1 MAIAATQIASLNSTS
16 NASSYTSSTA
26 SPSANA
32 RLYAIVQSHESGSV
46 EPMVSSAAVTGWGLT
61 WSQVVANY
69 YDSSSVTHKLTIFSA
84 ATTTAPGS
92 GSFSTGTMPNGTATG
107 CQMSIIEVTGHN
119 VTTPHSLTNIKT
131 GTATGTAAS
140 VTMDALEV
148 STHTYLAA
156 FGTDGTATWTKAD
169 AGATDIAGAGGVV
182 ISNPDSRFAA
192 IWGPVGDSSPT
203 GTWGT
208 SRPWGGVAIELR
220 IESGDI
226 SISIPA
232 EVAAV
237 AAVDTPTVTI
247 ESSPTI
253 TPDTVA
259 GVTAIATP
267 SITADAD
274 VALSTVAAVAAIDTP
289 AVTTELTI
297 TLTTVEAEAAVDTPV
312 VTDETPENANVFLEA
327 VEAVAAI
334 PLPPN
339 TADANVI
346 CWTVDDAVYLVDG
359 SQAVDGY
366 FHLAA
371 LVAVPTPALTVGI
384 LVELTTVAAVVAVP
398 TPTVTADD
406 TANASPVPDTVEVVA
421 DIPRPHIR
429 ITPDHPVHPPKI
441 VFKWKERDLKVGRI
455 TRGQNPRQPV

>member
-259 GVTAIATP
+259 GVAAIDTP
-267 SITADAD
+267 SVTATAD

-289 AVTTELTI
+289 SVTTELTI
-297 TLTTVEAEAAVDTPV
+297 TLTTVEAEATVDTPV
-312 VTDETPENANVFLEA
+312 VTDESPENATVLLET

-334 PLPPN
+334 PLTPN
-339 TADANVI
+339 TADANVGPLI
-346 CWTVDDAVYLVDG
+346 GWGGPWGGDPWGSGLYVTATVDI
-359 SQAVDGY
+359 
-366 FHLAA
+366 
-371 LVAVPTPALTVGI
+371 PTPELTTGI
-384 LVELTTVAAVVAVP
+384 LVDLTTVAAVAAVH
-398 TPTVTADD
+398 TPTIDAGDGN
-406 TANASPVPDTVEVVA
+406 ANPALTTVEAVVE
-421 DIPRPHIR
+421 IREPHIR

-441 VFKWKERDLKVGRI
+441 MFKWKERDLKVGRI